1 MALVADELRLRLIS
15 LVAIRAVHVTE
26 VAVMRI
32 RIKIFRHLGEL
43 RVVTVAG
50 LALLLHDV
58 PIHALRPGRTVN
70 FSKGLISSA
79 GRHGKAEAES
89 NGSQDS

>member
-32 RIKIFRHLGEL
+32 RIKIFRHLGGS
-43 RVVTVAG
+43 TVF
-50 LALLLHDV
+50 
-58 PIHALRPGRTVN
+58 GR
-70 FSKGLISSA
+70 IA
-79 GRHGKAEAES
+79 GREMAARAKAAK
-89 NGSQDS
+89 